1 MQSFFSPFF
10 VYSRALLRFSAALDI
25 TLKYMQLLYTVI
37 VVIKSNCKQINQRI
51 ISAIDDPQGMK
62 YYKLFTGL
70 PHYTVLVKKIEK

>member
-1 MQSFFSPFF
+1 
-10 VYSRALLRFSAALDI
+10 
-25 TLKYMQLLYTVI
+25 MQLLYTVI